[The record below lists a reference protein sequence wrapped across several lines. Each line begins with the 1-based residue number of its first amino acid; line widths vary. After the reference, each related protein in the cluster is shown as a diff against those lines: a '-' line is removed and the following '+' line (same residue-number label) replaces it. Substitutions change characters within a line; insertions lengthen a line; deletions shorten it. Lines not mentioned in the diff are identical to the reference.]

1 MRISDWSSD
10 VCSSDLEKKG
20 LAPTERK
27 ARVRK
32 WVGAGANALGGEC
45 PPAPA
50 FGRRLPLD
58 FAPKDIRTRVPAC
71 TVARKRKSVEH
82 RAEPAKRIPPDV
94 RTVRG
99 LLTFTCGGNAS
110 RGSALRFF
118 HGGPHPQTTS
128 ASTHVSPTPCPAYT

>member
-71 TVARKRKSVEH
+71 TAARKRKSVDR
-82 RAEPAKRIPPDV
+82 RAEPSSAARRVGKEGG
-94 RTVRG
+94 RT
-99 LLTFTCGGNAS
+99 CKS
-110 RGSALRFF
+110 RW
-118 HGGPHPQTTS
+118 
-128 ASTHVSPTPCPAYT
+128 